1 MPDELVRV
9 RGPDVAQRPGDDR
22 AAGRAAGRGDLA
34 RWPGPKDYRNVLGNW
49 GDADMA
55 DLYVNRSNLNNT
67 LLLAEQQKITEYIV
81 RHTSEK

>member
-1 MPDELVRV
+1 M
-9 RGPDVAQRPGDDR
+9 
-22 AAGRAAGRGDLA
+22 
-34 RWPGPKDYRNVLGNW
+34 LGNW

-81 RHTSEK
+81 QHASEK